1 MSVEVKPPAQQE
13 SAPRPRLERGARI
26 PGPVAIGVDARRF
39 FNLTRT
45 LAVTEFK
52 LRFFGSALGYL
63 WQLMRPLMLFGVL
76 YVVFTHVLKFK
87 SDAAFYPVALLSGVV
102 IFTFLSEST
111 GTAVTCLVDRENLV
125 RKVQFPRLVVPLSVT
140 MTAMMNLVLN
150 LGVVLIFLLASGGS
164 VRLSW
169 LELPLLIVVLGL
181 LAAGLSTLLSALYV
195 RYRDIRPVW
204 EVLLQIFFYATPI
217 FYTLDLVNNQ
227 TIERL
232 MLANPLAAII
242 QQFRH
247 AVIDPSHPNLVA
259 AAGGWLYVIPP
270 VAVLT
275 LLVVGGY
282 RYFDREAPL
291 IAEDL

>member
-1 MSVEVKPPAQQE
+1 MSVEAPQQ
-13 SAPRPRLERGARI
+13 APSPQPSRGARI

-63 WQLMRPLMLFGVL
+63 WQLMRPLLLFGVL
-76 YVVFTHVLKFK
+76 YVVFAHVLRFR
-87 SDAAFYPVALLSGVV
+87 SDAKFYPVALLSGVV

-111 GTAVTCLVDRENLV
+111 TVAVSSLVDRENLV
-125 RKVQFPRLVVPLSVT
+125 RKVQFPRLVIPLSVVT
-140 MTAMMNLVLN
+140 TALMNLALN
-150 LGVVLIFLLASGGS
+150 LVVVLIFLLISGGS

-169 LELPLLIVVLGL
+169 LEIPFLVVLL
-181 LAAGLSTLLSALYV
+181 ALFAAGISTLISALYV

-204 EVLLQIFFYATPI
+204 DVLLQMMFYGTPI
-217 FYTLDLVNNQ
+217 FYTLDVINNK
-227 TIERL
+227 TLEHIL
-232 MLANPLAAII
+232 LINPLAVII

-247 AVIDPSHPNLVA
+247 AVIDPSHPSAVK
-259 AAGGWLYVIPP
+259 AAGGWLLLLAPATI
-270 VAVLT
+270 LT

-282 RYFDREAPL
+282 RYFDRAAPR